1 MILAITKIGSA
12 SLKSSDKSENQTSSQ
27 RLLLAMA
34 LADVEA
40 KPAVA
45 RLDTRA
51 NIVLVTTVL
60 GDTLA
65 NTLSIFLGS

>member
-1 MILAITKIGSA
+1 MILTIIYNRVCIFEI
-12 SLKSSDKSENQTSSQ
+12 KSENQTSSQ
-27 RLLLAMA
+27 RLLLAVA
-34 LADVEA
+34 LADAEA

-51 NIVLVTTVL
+51 NIILVAAAL